1 MLRLRLREAHE
12 LKVVTLRT
20 APDPRDKSRAM
31 IGVIVDQAGQVRLSF
46 PVKID
51 PGSVV
56 GPSAGLAF
64 ALEVMEKVGRDVDRG
79 YKIAATGELE
89 LDGTVAPIGGV
100 KQKSIEAKQAH
111 VDILLL
117 PRGDDTALARR
128 YAEGVRVIPVQSF
141 QQALRQ
147 LATLPAK
154 G

>member
-1 MLRLRLREAHE
+1 
-12 LKVVTLRT
+12 
-20 APDPRDKSRAM
+20 
-31 IGVIVDQAGQVRLSF
+31 
-46 PVKID
+46 
-51 PGSVV
+51 
-56 GPSAGLAF
+56 
-64 ALEVMEKVGRDVDRG
+64 MEKVGRDVDRG

-128 YAEGVRVIPVQSF
+128 YAEGVRIIPVQSF